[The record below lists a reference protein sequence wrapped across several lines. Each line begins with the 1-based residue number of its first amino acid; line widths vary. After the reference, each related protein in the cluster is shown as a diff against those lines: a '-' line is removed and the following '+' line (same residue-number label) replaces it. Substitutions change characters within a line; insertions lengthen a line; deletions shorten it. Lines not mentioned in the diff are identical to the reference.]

1 MKVLLLGL
9 GLVGSNIF
17 RMLISNEAVSE
28 LICCDKSSEKINA
41 VKSSLKTIHYDDHVN
56 VDFRKL
62 DLSRDSDI
70 ENCIKGADVVVNS
83 TSPTLNI
90 KIMRGCLK
98 VGADYLDLASN
109 DYANAEQLSLNSE
122 FVNEGLKAIIN
133 LGVSPGLTNLMA
145 KWCSEVLDE
154 VEVIKVRLVEDQIPY
169 WRVWSWSPHLTI
181 EHFSCPP
188 IVYENGRFK
197 IEKPLSG
204 MEEYEFPNPIGRKRT
219 YLIYGDELATLP
231 KYIKLKRIDLK
242 SGGSEIEF
250 VKGLYDLGLFS
261 NDEIRVDRKL
271 ISPIKVLY
279 SLARKFD
286 GYNPIEHIHGLDDM
300 ILAVSVE
307 AIGFKG
313 GERSILRI
321 NALPPKLSDLLNM
334 KIATTPMAFSAA
346 AVLVSSI
353 GVIRELKE
361 PGVYPPEALDQR
373 LRGNI
378 ISKLIECYQI
388 KILHEPIKII
398 KSTGS
403 KSD

>member
-9 GLVGSNIF
+9 GLVGSNIC
-17 RMLISNEAVSE
+17 RMLIANDTISE
-28 LICCDKSSEKINA
+28 LICCDKNSEKINA
-41 VKSSLKTIHYDDHVN
+41 VKSSLKNVHYDDVHCI

-62 DLSRDSDI
+62 NLSRSSEI
-70 ENCIKGADVVVNS
+70 ENFIKGVDVVINS
-83 TSPTLNI
+83 VSPTLNI
-90 KIMRGCLK
+90 KIMKGCLK
-98 VGADYLDLASN
+98 AGVDYLDLASN
-109 DYANAEQLSLNSE
+109 EYANAEQLSLNSE
-122 FVNEGLKAIIN
+122 FVHEGLRAIIN

-154 VEVIKVRLVEDQIPY
+154 VEVVRVRLVEDQIPY

-188 IVYENGRFK
+188 IVYEDGHFK

-204 MEEYEFPNPIGRKRT
+204 MEEYEFPNPIGKKRT
-219 YLIYGDELATLP
+219 YLIYGDEIATLP
-231 KYIKLKRIDLK
+231 RYIKLKRIDLK

-261 NDEIRVDRKL
+261 NNEIRVDRKL

-279 SLARKFD
+279 SLAKKFD
-286 GYNPIEHIHGLDDM
+286 GYNPIEHIHGLDNI

-307 AIGFKG
+307 AIGLKG
-313 GERSILRI
+313 GERSISRI
-321 NALPPKLSDLLNM
+321 NALPPRLSDLLNM

-346 AVLVSSI
+346 AVVVSSI
-353 GVIRELKE
+353 GIIKELKE
-361 PGVYPPEALDQR
+361 PGVYPPEALDQK

-378 ISKLIECYQI
+378 ISKLTEYYQI
-388 KILHEPIKII
+388 KVFHEPIRVI
-398 KSTGS
+398 KSTES
-403 KSD
+403 K